1 MKKISVLTLMLLF
14 AAAWTSLSAQSK
26 VSLENR
32 QGKRMAQKEVNVDQ
46 IIQRMEERKAQ
57 ILLKLNT
64 RFEKLNEKLSVF
76 SERIDNASERL
87 ANLRNGTETDG
98 NQKAQAEKRLA
109 ERKVKATERFNKF
122 KTNIATRKKTMLER
136 IEQNE
141 QKFMSKIQRLEGEK
155 RERVVQTYERMKKE
169 VKAEAEKLANEA
181 IKKIEAT
188 YNKIMAL

>member
-1 MKKISVLTLMLLF
+1 
-14 AAAWTSLSAQSK
+14 
-26 VSLENR
+26 
-32 QGKRMAQKEVNVDQ
+32 
-46 IIQRMEERKAQ
+46 
-57 ILLKLNT
+57 
-64 RFEKLNEKLSVF
+64 
-76 SERIDNASERL
+76 
-87 ANLRNGTETDG
+87 
-98 NQKAQAEKRLA
+98 
-109 ERKVKATERFNKF
+109 
-122 KTNIATRKKTMLER
+122 MLER